1 MNKSSETGSYRKIIF
16 IDTDLFQVL
25 SSPHFDENGKIS
37 DFCDGEVFKKH
48 PVFYIHPR
56 ALQIFL
62 YYDDFEV
69 TNPITSKTI
78 VLGKK

>member
-25 SSPHFDENGKIS
+25 SSPHFDENSKIS
-37 DFCDGEVFKKH
+37 DFCDGEVS
-48 PVFYIHPR
+48 IHPR

-69 TNPITSKTI
+69 TNPLTSKTI